1 MTSARPRARARPSRS
16 AFPASGLLPETFFG
30 RDTLTVAREL
40 VGTLLVR
47 DEVVLRITEVEAY
60 LPGDS
65 ASHCRAGR
73 TARNAPMWGPPGRV
87 YMYLCYGLHHMLNI
101 VTDDEGVGA
110 AVLVRS
116 AELVAGEALV
126 RARRNWSK
134 DLGPELLTGPGKV
147 AQALGLD
154 PSFSHHPLFSPGG
167 LELHAAPAP
176 RPLVTGP
183 RVGIDFAEPE
193 HRDAPWRI
201 ADAESRWVSARRT
214 LRP

>member
-1 MTSARPRARARPSRS
+1 MCPARARARRAPPTPGR
-16 AFPASGLLPETFFG
+16 LPEPFYR
-30 RDTLTVAREL
+30 RDTLAVAREL
-40 VGTLLVR
+40 VGTLLIREDVA
-47 DEVVLRITEVEAY
+47 LRITEVEAY

-65 ASHCRAGR
+65 ASHCRAGW

-101 VTDDEGVGA
+101 VTDDEGIGA

-116 AELVAGEALV
+116 AELVAGHALV
-126 RARRNWSK
+126 MARRRWQK
-134 DLGPELLTGPGKV
+134 PIGPELLTGPGKV

-154 PSFSHHPLFSPGG
+154 PSFSHHPLFEPGG
-167 LELHAAPAP
+167 LELHAAPEP

-183 RVGIDFAEPE
+183 RVGIDFADPA

-214 LRP
+214 LGR

>member
-1 MTSARPRARARPSRS
+1 MPR
-16 AFPASGLLPETFFG
+16 LLPESFYR

-47 DEVVLRITEVEAY
+47 GEVVLRVTEVEAY

-87 YMYLCYGLHHMLNI
+87 YVYLCYGLHHMLNI
-101 VTDDEGVGA
+101 VTEEEEVGA

-116 AELVAGEALV
+116 AELVSGEAIAM
-126 RARRNWSK
+126 ARRKWTK
-134 DLGPELLTGPGKV
+134 APGPELLTGPGKV
-147 AQALGLD
+147 AQALALHAA
-154 PSFSHHPLFSPGG
+154 FNHHPLFRRGG
-167 LELHAAPAP
+167 LELRAAPER

-183 RVGIDFAEPE
+183 RVGIDYAEPE

-201 ADAESRWVSARRT
+201 ADGASRWVSVRRT
-214 LRP
+214 LGGDA

>member
-1 MTSARPRARARPSRS
+1 MRMPR
-16 AFPASGLLPETFFG
+16 LLPESFYR

-47 DEVVLRITEVEAY
+47 GVVVLRVTEVEAY

-101 VTDDEGVGA
+101 VTDEEEVGA

-116 AELVAGEALV
+116 AELVSGEAIAV
-126 RARRNWSK
+126 ARRNWSK
-134 DLGPELLTGPGKV
+134 AAGPELLTGPGKV

-154 PSFSHHPLFSPGG
+154 ASFSHHPLFRRGG
-167 LELHAAPAP
+167 LELRAAPEP
-176 RPLVTGP
+176 RPLVAGP

-193 HRDAPWRI
+193 HRDAPWRF
-201 ADAESRWVSARRT
+201 ADAASRWVSARRT
-214 LRP
+214 LNP

>member
-1 MTSARPRARARPSRS
+1 MAPARSRPRAR
-16 AFPASGLLPETFFG
+16 PAPPTASLLPESFYR
-30 RDTLTVAREL
+30 RDTLAVAREL

-47 DEVVLRITEVEAY
+47 DEIALRITEVEAY

-101 VTDDEGVGA
+101 VTDDDGVGA

-116 AELVAGEALV
+116 AELVRGEAQV
-126 RARRNWSK
+126 MTRRRWRRPP
-134 DLGPELLTGPGKV
+134 GPELLTGPGKV

-154 PSFSHHPLFSPGG
+154 PTFSHHPLFEPGG
-167 LELHAAPAP
+167 LELHAAPEP

-183 RVGIDFAEPE
+183 RVGIDFAEPAD
-193 HRDAPWRI
+193 RDAPWRI